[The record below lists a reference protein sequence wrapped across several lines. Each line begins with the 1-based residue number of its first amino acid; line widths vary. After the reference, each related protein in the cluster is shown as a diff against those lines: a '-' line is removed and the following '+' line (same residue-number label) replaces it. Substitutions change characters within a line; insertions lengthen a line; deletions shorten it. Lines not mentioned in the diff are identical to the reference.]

1 MAVIIT
7 DTRVVISESD
17 ATTGWTAS
25 DGVSVFTSAPS
36 PVEASGSLGQQVSNA
51 LESAYVTIT
60 SADLSDTLVYCWL
73 LPGGVLDDNIG
84 TSSGDAGIQIYL
96 GDGTNDRGYAVG
108 GSNEAAFRHNDGPV
122 LWQCFALDTSNLP
135 TTFTNFVGAGA
146 PTLTTITR
154 IGNAFRTLV
163 KSVGGVENCFMDILY
178 YGNGGLIITGGG
190 TGTEGKFSEIALR
203 DRSETDHPGQNVASA
218 TGAAYGI
225 CRELGTSSFGL
236 QGALTFGD
244 AAGTGSVDFEDG
256 GVSVLFEDRNFG
268 TNKYGLTVT
277 GNGTGTTSVIWGTRD
292 GIGLGSG
299 GIAFTCPTGAGAFF
313 TATSANINTLG
324 IYGCTFLNFDQGFT
338 FTTDGTAGPNHEI
351 FSSNF
356 DGCSQITIGTT
367 EFKNNDIS
375 GTTST
380 GTAEAAV
387 LISSTTNTADLTF
400 TSGGTG
406 HAIEIADS
414 ANSPFT
420 FTDFTFTGYAG
431 TDGGTGNE
439 VIVNTSGNPIT
450 INIIGGSGVPS
461 VDTTNSTGT
470 VTIVNNVSSTVTVV
484 DADTTAI
491 QGAVVAVY
499 NSGDDTE
506 LANDETD
513 VNGEINFSSSAN
525 IPVYIRVRKSTSGST
540 RFIPVETVGNT
551 GLSGLSVTVTLT
563 EDEIAS
569 A

>member
-25 DGVSVFTSAPS
+25 DGVTVFTSAPT
-36 PVEASGSLGQQVSNA
+36 PVEASGSLGQQVSNS

-163 KSVGGVENCFMDILY
+163 KSVGGVENCFMDILF
-178 YGNGGLIITGGG
+178 YGNGGIIITGGG
-190 TGTEGKFSEIALR
+190 AGTEGKFSEIALR

-256 GVSVLFEDRNFG
+256 GESVLFEDRNFG

-299 GIAFTCPTGAGAFF
+299 GIAFTCPTGIGAFF

-351 FSSNF
+351 FASNF

-380 GTAEAAV
+380 GTAEAAA
-387 LISSTTNTADLTF
+387 LISSTTNIADLTF

-420 FTDFTFTGYAG
+420 FDGYVFNGYAG

-439 VIVNTSGNPIT
+439 VIVNTSGNAIT
-450 INIIGGSGVPS
+450 INITGGLGFPS

-470 VTIVNNVSSTVTVV
+470 VTIVNNVSNTVTVL
-484 DADTTAI
+484 DAATNPI
-491 QGAVVAVY
+491 VGAVVAVY
-499 NSGDDTE
+499 NSATD
-506 LANDETD
+506 LVLVNDETD
-513 VNGEINFSSSAN
+513 GNGEVTFSSGAS
-525 IPVYIRVRKSTSGST
+525 IPVYVRVRKSTSGST
-540 RFIPVETVGNT
+540 RYIPVETVGNT
-551 GLSGLSVTVTLT
+551 GSSGLSVTVTLIV
-563 EDEIAS
+563 DEIAS